1 MTSGSWN
8 SSNRES
14 IFEIRDSIF
23 GYSKG
28 TDMSVSGLEKLDVWC
43 KARDF
48 AIRVNKEMLSL
59 LPPEEKWSL
68 TQQIRRSSQSIPAN
82 IAEGHGRF
90 YFQDNVRFCY
100 IARGSLEE
108 TLSHIVYAQK
118 VGYLAD
124 ALYESLVSE
133 GEDLNRLI
141 NGYIGFLKKTKQ
153 GANEPGANYSVRE
166 TSPDYI
172 AEDDALSPESN
183 AE

>member
-1 MTSGSWN
+1 
-8 SSNRES
+8 
-14 IFEIRDSIF
+14 
-23 GYSKG
+23 
-28 TDMSVSGLEKLDVWC
+28 MSVSGLEKLDVWC

-108 TLSHIVYAQK
+108 TLSHTVYAYK
-118 VGYLAD
+118 VGYISET
-124 ALYESLVSE
+124 LYKSLEVD
-133 GEDLNRLI
+133 GENLNRLI
-141 NGYIGFLKKTKQ
+141 NGYISFLKRSKQ
-153 GANEPGANYSVRE
+153 GANEPGANYSVHE
-166 TSPDYI
+166 ILPDYEI
-172 AEDDALSPESN
+172 EDNTSLSSGSN
-183 AE
+183 IE